1 MKRSCTLFLTSIIAF
16 FIITGCSAGATTA
29 DPVSHAKNQLDIPIF
44 TPTYLPEGFQLNASD
59 SYFINGSLFLS
70 YQSEDGESSVDIY
83 VGNKSARDV
92 NGHIYNYIN
101 DDFDEELEIDLEPYQ
116 TIGSFVG
123 KLTKKEDFEVLN
135 FQFIPEQFIKDETT
149 AHYAIKSKG
158 LSEQQ
163 FKQIISTLSEEY

>member
-1 MKRSCTLFLTSIIAF
+1 MKRTFTLILTSIMTIFVIA
-16 FIITGCSAGATTA
+16 GCSAGATTA
-29 DPVSHAKNQLDIPIF
+29 DPVSHAKNQLDIPVF
-44 TPTYLPEGFQLNASD
+44 TPTYLPEGFTLNASD

-70 YQSEDGESSVDIY
+70 YQSEDGEKAVDIY
-83 VGNKSARDV
+83 VDHNNVRDV
-92 NGHIYNYIN
+92 NEHIYKYIN

-116 TIGSFVG
+116 KIGSFVG

-135 FQFIPEQFIKDETT
+135 FQFIPERFVEEETT

-163 FKQIISTLSEEY
+163 FKQIISTLSE